1 MNVTEFGRTPT
12 TKESNAIWT
21 PVAARA
27 APSLGLPTGGAACLA
42 GEECSQC
49 TQIIWVV
56 AHGIA
61 GPSGV
66 VSICLD
72 CFQSEYVRPLTLP
85 RPSGGP
91 DEDSSSG
98 DDDDANNVDP
108 TRETRKAQL
117 HRCATKRCQ
126 QTHEYGHATEGPFQ
140 PRYHAPE
147 KLCCAIGP
155 LVRRF
160 PNLPVQARVATCLLV
175 R

>member
-1 MNVTEFGRTPT
+1 MLQNLDEPPQQRRATQSGPLLLPGQPLLWVCRQVVQPALRERSARNALKSFGLLRM
-12 TKESNAIWT
+12 
-21 PVAARA
+21 
-27 APSLGLPTGGAACLA
+27 
-42 GEECSQC
+42 
-49 TQIIWVV
+49 
-56 AHGIA
+56 GIA

-91 DEDSSSG
+91 NEDSSSG

-117 HRCATKRCQ
+117 HRCATKRRQ

-160 PNLPVQARVATCLLV
+160 PNFPVQARVATCLLV
-175 R
+175 S